1 MKKPLRRSSLTL
13 GLAAAL
19 AAGTAVAQQP
29 AAQQPAAQQPAAQ
42 QPAAQQ
48 PAAQQPAAQQPAA
61 QQPAAQRPAAQQ
73 PAAQQG
79 LPPGHPPVGAA
90 QPAQPGA
97 AQPGSPQMQPRPR
110 DAQPGRPLGPGGRPL
125 PPGHGLRPPQGGQL
139 RARTPPPE
147 TTEHASHGE
156 EHCPGHGPTD
166 PPPHV
171 NWWHGLIGVNNEAA
185 AKGGINSLLWRYHN
199 EANPCDPKNEPPP
212 FLASVLNVGLL
223 AFILFRFGRKP
234 IAEALKKRKQTIM
247 QELDN
252 ASRLKQEAEK
262 RLDEYE
268 DKLTRLEETLAEL
281 KAEHATQAELEK
293 AHVLAEAE
301 QRRIR
306 MRRDAEFR
314 VEQELKGAR
323 ALLLQEAVQG
333 AVVAAEELLRQRVG
347 REDLDRANEEY
358 LKAIPA
364 AVSAGATRGAQTTG
378 AAI

>member
-1 MKKPLRRSSLTL
+1 MKKPLRRSSLAL

-19 AAGTAVAQQP
+19 AAGTALAQQP
-29 AAQQPAAQQPAAQ
+29 AAQQPAAQP
-42 QPAAQQ
+42 
-48 PAAQQPAAQQPAA
+48 
-61 QQPAAQRPAAQQ
+61 
-73 PAAQQG
+73 G

-97 AQPGSPQMQPRPR
+97 AQPGSAQTPPRPR

-125 PPGHGLRPPQGGQL
+125 PPGHGLRPPHPGMQ
-139 RARTPPPE
+139 RARTAPPE

-171 NWWHGLIGVNNEAA
+171 NWWRGLLGVNNEAA
-185 AKGGINSLLWRYHN
+185 AKGGINALLWRYHN
-199 EANPCDPKNEPPP
+199 EQNPCDPKNDPPP
-212 FLASVLNVGLL
+212 FLASVLNVSLL
-223 AFILFRFGRKP
+223 ALIVYRFGRKP
-234 IAEALKKRKQTIM
+234 VSEALKKRKQTIM

-252 ASRLKQEAEK
+252 ASRLKQEAEE

-281 KAEHATQAELEK
+281 KAEHAAQAELEK

-301 QRRIR
+301 QRRVR

-314 VEQELKGAR
+314 IEQELKAAR
-323 ALLLQEAVQG
+323 AMLLQEAVQS
-333 AVVAAEELLRQRVG
+333 AVGAAEELLRQRVG
-347 REDLDRANEEY
+347 REDLERANEEY

-364 AVSAGATRGAQTTG
+364 AVSAGASRGAQTTG

>member
-1 MKKPLRRSSLTL
+1 MKKPLRNSSLAL

-19 AAGTAVAQQP
+19 AAGTALAQEPAPQP
-29 AAQQPAAQQPAAQ
+29 AM
-42 QPAAQQ
+42 
-48 PAAQQPAAQQPAA
+48 
-61 QQPAAQRPAAQQ
+61 
-73 PAAQQG
+73 
-79 LPPGHPPVGAA
+79 PPGHPPVGAA

-97 AQPGSPQMQPRPR
+97 AQPGSPQLQPRPR
-110 DAQPGRPLGPGGRPL
+110 DVQPGRPLGPGGRQL
-125 PPGHGLRPPQGGQL
+125 PPGHGLRPPQGGGPG
-139 RARTPPPE
+139 RARPVAPPE
-147 TTEHASHGE
+147 TTESASHGE

-185 AKGGINSLLWRYHN
+185 AKGGINSLLWRYHDDK
-199 EANPCDPKNEPPP
+199 NPCDPKNEPPP
-212 FLASVLNVGLL
+212 FLASVLNFGLL
-223 AFILFRFGRKP
+223 AFIVVRFGRKP
-234 IAEALKKRKQTIM
+234 VAEALKKRKQTIM

-252 ASRLKQEAEK
+252 AARLKREAEQ

-281 KAEHATQAELEK
+281 KAEHAAQAELEK

-301 QRRIR
+301 QRRLR

-314 VEQELKGAR
+314 IEQELKAAR
-323 ALLLQEAVQG
+323 AMLLQEAVQG
-333 AVVAAEELLRQRVG
+333 AVIAAEELLRQRVG
-347 REDLDRANEEY
+347 REDLDRVNEEY

-364 AVSAGATRGAQTTG
+364 AVSAGAPRGAQTTG

>member
-1 MKKPLRRSSLTL
+1 
-13 GLAAAL
+13 
-19 AAGTAVAQQP
+19 
-29 AAQQPAAQQPAAQ
+29 
-42 QPAAQQ
+42 
-48 PAAQQPAAQQPAA
+48 
-61 QQPAAQRPAAQQ
+61 
-73 PAAQQG
+73 
-79 LPPGHPPVGAA
+79 
-90 QPAQPGA
+90 
-97 AQPGSPQMQPRPR
+97 
-110 DAQPGRPLGPGGRPL
+110 QPGRPLGPGGRPL
-125 PPGHGLRPPQGGQL
+125 VPGHGLRPQPGMQ
-139 RARTPPPE
+139 RARTAPPE

-185 AKGGINSLLWRYHN
+185 AKGGINALLWRYHN
-199 EANPCDPKNEPPP
+199 EQNPCDPKNEPPP
-212 FLASVLNVGLL
+212 FLASVLNVSLL
-223 AFILFRFGRKP
+223 AFIIYRFGRKP
-234 IAEALKKRKQTIM
+234 IAEALRKRKQTIT

-252 ASRLKQEAEK
+252 ASRLKEEAEK

-281 KAEHATQAELEK
+281 KAEHASQAEREK

-301 QRRIR
+301 QRRVR

-314 VEQELKGAR
+314 IEQELKAAR
-323 ALLLQEAVQG
+323 VMLLQEAVQS
-333 AVVAAEELLRQRVG
+333 AVTAAEELLRQRVG

-364 AVSAGATRGAQTTG
+364 AVSAGATRRGAQTTG

>member
-1 MKKPLRRSSLTL
+1 MKNPLHRSSLAL

-19 AAGTAVAQQP
+19 AAGTALAQQP
-29 AAQQPAAQQPAAQ
+29 AAQPA
-42 QPAAQQ
+42 
-48 PAAQQPAAQQPAA
+48 
-61 QQPAAQRPAAQQ
+61 
-73 PAAQQG
+73 
-79 LPPGHPPVGAA
+79 LPPGHPPVGGAA

-97 AQPGSPQMQPRPR
+97 AQPGSPQVLPRPR
-110 DAQPGRPLGPGGRPL
+110 DAQPARPLGPGGRPL
-125 PPGHGLRPPQGGQL
+125 PPGHGLRAPQGSMQ
-139 RARTPPPE
+139 RARPAAPPAPA
-147 TTEHASHGE
+147 EHASHGE

-171 NWWHGLIGVNNEAA
+171 NWWQGLIGVNNEAA
-185 AKGGINSLLWRYHN
+185 AKGGINSLLWRYKN
-199 EANPCDPKNEPPP
+199 EKNPCDPKNQPPP

-223 AFILFRFGRKP
+223 GLILVRFGRKP

-262 RLDEYE
+262 RLDDYE

-281 KAEHATQAELEK
+281 KAEHAAQAELEK

-301 QRRIR
+301 QRRLR

-314 VEQELKGAR
+314 IDQELKSAR
-323 ALLLQEAVQG
+323 AMLLQEAVQS
-333 AVVAAEELLRQRVG
+333 AVGAAEALLRQRVG
-347 REDLDRANEEY
+347 AEDLDRANEEY

-364 AVSAGATRGAQTTG
+364 AVSAGAARGAKTTG